1 MGCQRYSTTETSAE
15 PAHSA
20 IAIHKSRSR
29 PLERTID
36 EVLTDEIFEQLY
48 FLGRKPE
55 DYFMVDVSLSGYAP
69 GTFAYGNSGRKTV
82 QDRRQTHISVKRI
95 PPEEYGNYLLTS

>member
-1 MGCQRYSTTETSAE
+1 MNILVVS
-15 PAHSA
+15 
-20 IAIHKSRSR
+20 
-29 PLERTID
+29 
-36 EVLTDEIFEQLY
+36 VLVQKMEQDEIFEQLY

-82 QDRRQTHISVKRI
+82 QDRRKTHITVKRI